1 MQVEEH
7 RITQTIA
14 GLYAA
19 SHDPADWMPALDQ
32 VRQLFGGVASVV
44 FLQDMQT
51 GEVPL
56 WFGYGTEGGDR
67 EYRDRIKDINPRM
80 ALSQREAPGT
90 LAWDARV
97 LTEEQA
103 RRDPFYDWLAG
114 FGLRYFMGA
123 RVAEIEG
130 FSVFTSVERTAA
142 QGHVEP
148 EQIRLYA
155 QILPHLREAFRL
167 TLMTLDRTGQAASTD
182 AAIEHLDAAV
192 LTLGADGRVIGS
204 NAAAERIFSSG
215 EGLDL
220 RDGRLRC
227 LQASQQRGL
236 DLAVE
241 SVVNTPAAPPVTL
254 TLARNGGGVPW
265 LVTVLPGL
273 PEVWTSMPGARAT
286 LLIRDPKPR
295 SGNPAALAAL
305 FGLTGREA
313 ALAAHLAAGLPLTRA
328 ATRAGMS
335 HNTAR
340 VHLRSIFAKTGTRSQ
355 VELAHLLAR
364 LGPAASDRHLSRPD

>member
-7 RITQTIA
+7 RVTQTIA

-19 SHDPADWMPALDQ
+19 SHDPDEWVPALD
-32 VRQLFGGVASVV
+32 RLRRLFGGVASVV
-44 FLQDMQT
+44 FMQDTQS

-56 WFGYGTEGGDR
+56 WLGYGTEGGDR
-67 EYRDRIKDINPRM
+67 EYRDHIKDINPRM
-80 ALSQREAPGT
+80 ALSQGEAPGT

-103 RRDPFYDWLAG
+103 RGDPFYDWLAK
-114 FGLRYFMGA
+114 FGLRYFIGA
-123 RVAEIEG
+123 RVAEIG
-130 FSVFTSVERTAA
+130 RFSVFTSIERTAG

-167 TLMTLDRTGQAASTD
+167 TLMTRDQSGLSAGRD
-182 AAIEHLDAAV
+182 AVIDY
-192 LTLGADGRVIGS
+192 LGAAMVALGPDGRVIGA
-204 NAAAERIFSSG
+204 NAAAERIFSAG
-215 EGLDL
+215 AGLDL
-220 RDGRLRC
+220 RRGRLRC
-227 LQASQQRGL
+227 LRASEQRGL
-236 DLAVE
+236 DLALARVLT
-241 SVVNTPAAPPVTL
+241 VPAAPPVTL
-254 TLARNGGGVPW
+254 ALARTGGGVPW

-273 PEVWTSMPGARAT
+273 PDFWPSMAGARAT
-286 LLIRDPKPR
+286 VLIRDPKPR
-295 SGNPAALAAL
+295 PGNAAALAAL

-313 ALAAHLAAGLPLTRA
+313 ALAAHLAAGLPLAQAAARA
-328 ATRAGMS
+328 AMS

-340 VHLRSIFAKTGTRSQ
+340 VHLRGIFAKTGTRSQ

-364 LGPAASDRHLSRPD
+364 LGPEPPERRLTRPD